1 MTWTVQFLDEARKD
15 FKRLGGSQRIV
26 VMKAIEKTSKN
37 PLPIYEGGYG
47 KPLGVKYGIDLKG
60 LYKIKLKKS
69 GIRII
74 YQLVKRNKE
83 MFIIIVGLRA
93 DEYVYKKA
101 RSRIDQGE

>member
-15 FKRLGGSQRIV
+15 FKRLDGSQRIV

-47 KPLGVKYGIDLKG
+47 KPLGVKYG
-60 LYKIKLKKS
+60 
-69 GIRII
+69 
-74 YQLVKRNKE
+74 KE